1 MACQGLCTTK
11 GLTVLPVRYT
21 VVPENI
27 HTALP
32 GWANDPRITGVT
44 LASNEKYTLR
54 ALRQGYLYVFYEKGK
69 QGTNYWQCY
78 SVAPDGSLWLQ
89 QVASNPAPVDKA
101 LCETG
106 EHIAQNVEFM
116 SIESPDKCGNVWFA
130 FSQYP
135 WEQETLDRY
144 RSDTKARSERMQK
157 VMPSVSG
164 SQRTKTGTD
173 VTAASLNQVLDYQ
186 VPSVSGLLPG
196 PDDAKVVNV
205 SQVTSLWDPTVD
217 DPWRVSHD
225 VVKMQSSLY
234 PWAKNRSGR
243 VAATVTAMQNRSEG
257 MTPLLLPLWDP
268 VGIVHELNGWS
279 QDVLGRQA
287 QFLQERELEFATKTN
302 LDAVRT
308 LLESNAES
316 LEDAMRRRR
325 TDGPMLTDEYLDSRL
340 QTLEKRYQGKPDVLA
355 QIRADDRLVRN
366 WHAQNVTA
374 SYPESVLMSPPEPL
388 AAHQRRVAAIQAQVD
403 EELALNLPE
412 PSQDFSGV
420 RARSWAPYQKKLN
433 TTRQANFDTC
443 YTSLVDAVNAVF
455 RKRIVSV
462 VNWLSAPV
470 LLATLDDF
478 HCEAQRAGLFYQSAV
493 GMAMHGINSCPAG
506 AAKIDGWWNEYST
519 KNRGNL
525 LWRHVAANN
534 PQLISELEPYLA
546 TVKGKKDEDVTPL
559 TATAMTAALMQQ
571 VSNMKKLEGYYQK
584 SMNTVVKGLREN
596 ASKLEVQLFNTD
608 AFIVTVGDR
617 VSRILRVDKAGEKLA
632 TTAFRLIFMVRAG
645 IPSETVQ
652 ALVNEYLRDAPALR
666 QTVLAGIRRSGRF
679 MASRNEVTANKQK
692 MNSRLEEH
700 FATEKGRGEYR
711 LARINSLVLNAMDF
725 IYLCGQV
732 RDEKKPLAS
741 LLASGLAMVSQGTSV
756 MLPAIEKGLEDRE
769 LTVSWVK
776 GVGAAASG
784 VASLVSVYTDWL
796 SMKAEF
802 QNNRLFLMV
811 VMGGKTFVDVLTVTK
826 SVGLLL
832 EAMSPV
838 VKNMGK
844 KKLAAKMA
852 SGAEY
857 ISEKL
862 IERYFGVRILAIL
875 MTWEAMVAITLLQV
889 VVTWISDDELQVW
902 CNKCV
907 FGTAPFNRSVADQN
921 KALEAAIKDIS

>member
-11 GLTVLPVRYT
+11 GLTVLPVRYA

-27 HTALP
+27 NASLP

-89 QVASNPAPVDKA
+89 QVASNPVPVDKA

-144 RSDTKARSERMQK
+144 RTRPEERTERMQK

-186 VPSVSGLLPG
+186 VPSVSGQLPG

-205 SQVTSLWDPTVD
+205 SQVTSLWDPAVD
-217 DPWRVSHD
+217 APWRVNND

-234 PWAKNRSGR
+234 PWAKSRSGR
-243 VAATVTAMQNRSEG
+243 ADATVTAMENRSEG

-316 LEDAMRRRR
+316 REDAMWRRR

-340 QTLEKRYQGKPDVLA
+340 QALEKRYQGKPDVLA

-374 SYPESVLMSPPEPL
+374 SYPESVLISPPEPL

-403 EELALNLPE
+403 EELALNLPK

-433 TTRQANFDTC
+433 ATRQANFDTC
-443 YTSLVDAVNAVF
+443 YTNLVDSVNAIF
-455 RKRIVSV
+455 QKRIVSV

-617 VSRILRVDKAGEKLA
+617 ISRILRVDKAGEKLA
-632 TTAFRLIFMVRAG
+632 TTAFRLIFMIRAG
-645 IPSETVQ
+645 IPSEKVHS
-652 ALVNEYLRDAPALR
+652 LVNAYLKDAPELR
-666 QTVLAGIRRSGRF
+666 QTVLAGIRSSGRF
-679 MASRNEVTANKQK
+679 MANQNEVTAIKQT
-692 MNSRLEEH
+692 MSSRLEEH
-700 FATEKGRGEYR
+700 FATEKGKGEYR
-711 LARINSLVLNAMDF
+711 LAGINSLLLVLNAMDF

-732 RDEKKPLAS
+732 REEKKPLSS
-741 LLASGLAMVSQGTSV
+741 LMASGLAMVSQGTSV
-756 MLPAIEKGLEDRE
+756 ILPAIEKGLEARE

-776 GVGAAASG
+776 GVGAAAG
-784 VASLVSVYTDWL
+784 GTASLLSVYVDGGAFIDEL
-796 SMKAEF
+796 E
-802 QNNRLFLMV
+802 NNRFLLSSV
-811 VMGGKTFVDVLTVTK
+811 LLIKTTIDVLAVTK
-826 SVGLLL
+826 SIGLLL
-832 EAMSPV
+832 ELI
-838 VKNMGK
+838 GK
-844 KKLAAKMA
+844 PLAKD
-852 SGAEY
+852 GAD
-857 ISEKL
+857 L
-862 IERYFGVRILAIL
+862 IARGLAVEFLGIRILAVL
-875 MTWEAMVAITLLQV
+875 MTWEVMVAITLLQV
-889 VVTWISDDELQVW
+889 VVTWISDDELQIW
-902 CNKCV
+902 CKKCV
-907 FGTAPFNRSVADQN
+907 FGTAPFNRSLTDQN
-921 KALEAAIKDIS
+921 KTLEGAIKDIS